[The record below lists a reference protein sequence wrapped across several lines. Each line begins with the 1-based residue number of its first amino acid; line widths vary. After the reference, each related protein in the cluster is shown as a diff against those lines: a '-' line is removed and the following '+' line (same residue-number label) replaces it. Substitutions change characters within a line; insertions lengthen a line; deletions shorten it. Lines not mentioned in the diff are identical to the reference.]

1 MSYMGFKV
9 LILGFRLLSC
19 GLCTSLLFA
28 VLMFTWQ
35 SCSFTEFRWRIR
47 WFGSSGVKV
56 FSGFWWFERVFS
68 GFFPQ
73 VRRSPALVC
82 GVRGVKLARHLDS
95 IFLFVYFLF

>member
-1 MSYMGFKV
+1 MWFVYQSF
-9 LILGFRLLSC
+9 
-19 GLCTSLLFA
+19 FA

-68 GFFPQ
+68 GFSPQ

-95 IFLFVYFLF
+95 IFFFVFFLF